1 MTTKIELVI
10 ENGEGGFL
18 DTDVSITRTVDS
30 PTGKKGTPHN
40 NRGYYGT
47 MSKGGRDK
55 DGKFQK
61 QKEK

>member
-10 ENGEGGFL
+10 ENGVGGFL
-18 DTDVSITRTVDS
+18 TDVSITRTVDS
-30 PTGKKGTPHN
+30 PTGKKGTLHN
-40 NRGYYGT
+40 NKGYYGT

-55 DGKFQK
+55 EGRFQK

>member
-10 ENGEGGFL
+10 ENGARGFL
-18 DTDVSITRTVDS
+18 TDVSITRTVDS

-40 NRGYYGT
+40 NRGYLGL

-55 DGKFQK
+55 DGRFQK

>member
-10 ENGEGGFL
+10 ENGAGCFL
-18 DTDVSITRTVDS
+18 TDVSITRTVDS
-30 PTGKKGTPHN
+30 PTGKKGTLHN

-55 DGKFQK
+55 DGRFQK

>member
-10 ENGEGGFL
+10 ENGACGFL
-18 DTDVSITRTVDS
+18 TDVSITRTVDS
-30 PTGKKGTPHN
+30 PTGKKGTLHN

-55 DGKFQK
+55 DGRFQK

>member
-10 ENGEGGFL
+10 ENGVGGFL
-18 DTDVSITRTVDS
+18 TDVSITRTVDS
-30 PTGKKGTPHN
+30 PTGKKGTLHN
-40 NRGYYGT
+40 NKGYYGT

-61 QKEK
+61 PKEK

>member
-10 ENGEGGFL
+10 ENGAGGFL
-18 DTDVSITRTVDS
+18 TDVSITRTVDS
-30 PTGKKGTPHN
+30 PTGKKGTLHN

-55 DGKFQK
+55 DGRFQK